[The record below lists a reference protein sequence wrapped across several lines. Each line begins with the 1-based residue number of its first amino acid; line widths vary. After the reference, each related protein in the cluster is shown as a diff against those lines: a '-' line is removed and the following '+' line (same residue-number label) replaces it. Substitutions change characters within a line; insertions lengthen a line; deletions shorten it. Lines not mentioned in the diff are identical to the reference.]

1 MRLRPACTQSTTNRG
16 ASRGASGGSPSGRG
30 PSLAV
35 ALVALLGAAGVASR
49 LRLRTSLVEL
59 LPTRDPAVVSLE
71 RTRTRTG
78 DLNLLLVGI
87 RSPDRAANLR
97 YAAALTKHLQS
108 LPPSVC
114 ELAAYQLHDLR
125 DFFQKNRWLYVPE
138 ADLEDVRDGLRKAI
152 LKKKN
157 PLIIDLAEDGA
168 DAPEA
173 IVARLQ
179 AQAARTGALE
189 QRFPG
194 GDFVHGDFAWVAALP
209 PGGLLVENAGQGL
222 LDAVRAFVA
231 ANPPAAFHPQMQVM
245 PAGPVMAT
253 LRNRE
258 AVEHDIVAVTLAC
271 VLVIGLSIALYFRS
285 LRALPL
291 VVAPAALGTVVAFAA
306 AALGFGYLNSSTA
319 FLGSIILGNGINY
332 AIVLLAA
339 FRERR
344 RAGDDARRALAHAV
358 ERTWRSTL
366 AASLAAAAAYASL
379 ALTGFRGFSQ
389 FGVMGAVGSVACWT
403 ATYLV
408 LPALLARFGGRAPAP
423 RAVASGAAGLA
434 GLVARRPGGLLAG
447 ALGLT
452 AVAVVGVGHFAHDP
466 FEYDFH
472 KLSTSDEGD
481 AQRRQF
487 EGGVQALFGRW
498 HTPNVLLA
506 DRVEQVE
513 QMRAAIRAQDDAAHP
528 HVGQIVSVYD
538 VLPGAPDAQ
547 RRKLALL
554 ADIRKLAN
562 DPGIATL
569 DAETR
574 RKIRE
579 NVPPA
584 SLAVL
589 GPEAL
594 PPLVRRPFT
603 ELDGTV
609 GRILLVYHA
618 EDTASL
624 WDGHELQA
632 FAGVLQHLALADG
645 SVIDSSGPPMVFGAM
660 VRSILHDGPR
670 ASLLALLAVVML
682 VGLRD
687 PAGRRGGARRGHDA
701 RRRRLDDRRRGRRR
715 RARHL
720 PELHRAAHHVRH
732 RRRVRRQRGGA
743 LARGARRGRRRARH
757 GQRRRALLVDDHRR
771 LRLAAR
777 GPEPGA
783 ARLRLHGDPR
793 RGLLPVGRR
802 RRAAGVRELAP
813 APDGGRAPGAR
824 GRGRARAPRRVG
836 LTADAN
842 WGIVSP
848 WLALRDSSP
857 SCSGSQR
864 SDARARRPRTSGCPS
879 ACPAR
884 GRSPSWAPR
893 VR

>member
-1 MRLRPACTQSTTNRG
+1 MQAIDREPGALARRIGRLAGRPRLVIG
-16 ASRGASGGSPSGRG
+16 
-30 PSLAV
+30 V
-35 ALVALLGAAGVASR
+35 ALVAMLGAAGVASR
-49 LRLRTSLVEL
+49 LQLRTSLVEL
-59 LPTRDPAVVSLE
+59 LPTHDPAVVSLE
-71 RTRTRTG
+71 RTRDRTG

-97 YAAALTKHLQS
+97 YAAALTRHLQG

-138 ADLEDVRDGLRKAI
+138 ATLEDVRDGLRKAI

-157 PLIIDLAEDGA
+157 PLVIDLSEDEA

-173 IVARLQ
+173 LVARLQ
-179 AQAARTGALE
+179 AQASRTGALE
-189 QRFPG
+189 ERFPG

-209 PGGLLVENAGQGL
+209 PGGLLAENAGQAL
-222 LDAVRAFVA
+222 LDAVRAFIA
-231 ANPPAAFHPQMQVM
+231 ANPPAAFHPEMQVM

-291 VVAPAALGTVVAFAA
+291 VVAPAALGTLVAFAA

-344 RAGDDARRALAHAV
+344 RAGDDARAAIARAV
-358 ERTWRSTL
+358 EQVWRSTL

-403 ATYLV
+403 ATFLV
-408 LPALLARFGGRAPAP
+408 LPALLARFGGKAPAP
-423 RAVASGAAGLA
+423 RASAGGAGGLP
-434 GLVARRPGGLLAG
+434 GLVARRPGALLGG
-447 ALGLT
+447 ALALT
-452 AVAVVGVGHFAHDP
+452 AVAAVGLGHFAHDP
-466 FEYDFH
+466 FEYDFR

-498 HTPNVLLA
+498 HTPNVLVA
-506 DRVEQVE
+506 DRVSQVE
-513 QMRAAIRAQDDAAHP
+513 PMRAAIRAQDDAAHP

-538 VLPGAPDAQ
+538 VLPGAPEAQ

-618 EDTASL
+618 ENTASL

-660 VRSILHDGPR
+660 VRAILHDGPR
-670 ASLLALLAVVML
+670 ASVLALLAVVLLVGLVIRPLGSATLAVGTML
-682 VGLRD
+682 VGV
-687 PAGRRGGARRGHDA
+687 AWMIGGAGVAGVRVTFLNFIA
-701 RRRRLDDRRRGRRR
+701 
-715 RARHL
+715 L
-720 PELHRAAHHVRH
+720 PITFGIGVEYAVN
-732 RRRVRRQRGGA
+732 V
-743 LARGARRGRRRARH
+743 
-757 GQRRRALLVDDHRR
+757 
-771 LRLAAR
+771 
-777 GPEPGA
+777 A
-783 ARLRLHGDPR
+783 ARLRSEPDAAAAV
-793 RGLLPVGRR
+793 RGTGSAVALCSWTTIVGYGSLLAAQSQALRGFGAMAILGEVSCLLAAVVGLPAFVSWRR
-802 RRAAGVRELAP
+802 RRAAEARAVTWPAP
-813 APDGGRAPGAR
+813 AAVEVAPVLLGADTTPV
-824 GRGRARAPRRVG
+824 A
-836 LTADAN
+836 
-842 WGIVSP
+842 
-848 WLALRDSSP
+848 SS
-857 SCSGSQR
+857 
-864 SDARARRPRTSGCPS
+864 
-879 ACPAR
+879 
-884 GRSPSWAPR
+884 
-893 VR
+893 

>member
-1 MRLRPACTQSTTNRG
+1 MHAIDREPGRLTRGLARIAERPRVVM
-16 ASRGASGGSPSGRG
+16 
-30 PSLAV
+30 AV
-35 ALVALLGAAGVASR
+35 ALVATLGAAGVAAR

-87 RSPDRAANLR
+87 RSPDHAANLR
-97 YAAALTKHLQS
+97 YAAALTRHLRS

-114 ELAAYQLHDLR
+114 ELAASELHDLR

-138 ADLEDVRDGLRKAI
+138 SDLEDVRDGLRKAI

-157 PLIIDLAEDGA
+157 PLVIDLSEDGA
-168 DAPEA
+168 DAPDA
-173 IVARLQ
+173 LVARLQ
-179 AQAARTGALE
+179 AQASRTGALE

-194 GDFVHGDFAWVAALP
+194 GDFVRGDFAWVAALP

-231 ANPPAAFHPQMQVM
+231 ANPPAAFHPEMQVM

-271 VLVIGLSIALYFRS
+271 VLVIGLSIALFFRS
-285 LRALPL
+285 VRALPL
-291 VVAPAALGTVVAFAA
+291 VVAPAALGTLVAFAA

-344 RAGDDARRALAHAV
+344 RAGHEPRAALARAV
-358 ERTWRSTL
+358 EQVWRSTL

-389 FGVMGAVGSVACWT
+389 FGVMGAVGSVACWA
-403 ATYLV
+403 ATFLV
-408 LPALLARFGGRAPAP
+408 LPALLARFGGAVPARRAPST
-423 RAVASGAAGLA
+423 REGGLPA
-434 GLVARRPGGLLAG
+434 LVARRPGALLAG

-452 AVAVVGVGHFAHDP
+452 AVAAVGLRHFAHDP
-466 FEYDFH
+466 FEYDFR

-498 HTPNVLLA
+498 HTPNVLVA

-513 QMRAAIRAQDDAAHP
+513 PMRAAIRAQDDAARP

-554 ADIRKLAN
+554 RDIRKLAS
-562 DPGIATL
+562 DPGLAAL
-569 DAETR
+569 DAATR

-579 NVPPA
+579 NIPPA

-632 FAGVLQHLALADG
+632 FAGVLQHLTLADG

-660 VRSILHDGPR
+660 VRAILHDGPR
-670 ASLLALLAVVML
+670 ASLLALLAVVVLVGLVIRPLGAAALAVGTML
-682 VGLRD
+682 VGVAWMIGGAGVAGVRVTFLNFIALPITFGIGVEYAVNVAARLGAEPD
-687 PAGRRGGARRGHDA
+687 PAAAVRGTGSAVALCSWTTIVGYGSLLAAQSQALRGFGAMAILGEVSCLLA
-701 RRRRLDDRRRGRRR
+701 AVVGLPAFVSWRRR
-715 RARHL
+715 RAVDA
-720 PELHRAAHHVRH
+720 RATDRPAAAAVE
-732 RRRVRRQRGGA
+732 GA
-743 LARGARRGRRRARH
+743 P
-757 GQRRRALLVDDHRR
+757 ALLV
-771 LRLAAR
+771 
-777 GPEPGA
+777 
-783 ARLRLHGDPR
+783 
-793 RGLLPVGRR
+793 
-802 RRAAGVRELAP
+802 
-813 APDGGRAPGAR
+813 GAR
-824 GRGRARAPRRVG
+824 TPVA
-836 LTADAN
+836 
-842 WGIVSP
+842 
-848 WLALRDSSP
+848 
-857 SCSGSQR
+857 
-864 SDARARRPRTSGCPS
+864 S
-879 ACPAR
+879 A
-884 GRSPSWAPR
+884 
-893 VR
+893 

>member
-1 MRLRPACTQSTTNRG
+1 
-16 ASRGASGGSPSGRG
+16 
-30 PSLAV
+30 
-35 ALVALLGAAGVASR
+35 LL
-49 LRLRTSLVEL
+49 
-59 LPTRDPAVVSLE
+59 TRDPAVVSLE

-97 YAAALTKHLQS
+97 YAEALTRHLRA

-114 ELAAYQLHDLR
+114 ELAASQLHDLG

-138 ADLEDVRDGLRKAI
+138 EHLEAVRDGLRKAI

-157 PLIIDLAEDGA
+157 PLFIDMDLAEDEA
-168 DAPEA
+168 DTPQTL
-173 IVARLQ
+173 VARLQ
-179 AQAARTGALE
+179 ADAARTSALDE
-189 QRFPG
+189 RFPG

-209 PGGLLVENAGQGL
+209 PGGLLAENAGQGL

-231 ANPPAAFHPQMQVM
+231 ANPPSGYHPAMQVM

-271 VLVIGLSIALYFRS
+271 IVIIGLSIAFFFRDIQFW
-285 LRALPL
+285 RALPL
-291 VVAPAALGTVVAFAA
+291 VVAPAAIGTLVAFAA

-344 RAGDDARRALAHAV
+344 RAGEEPRAALARAV
-358 ERTWRSTL
+358 EQVWRSTL

-389 FGVMGAVGSVACWT
+389 FGVMGAVGSVACWA
-403 ATYLV
+403 ATFLV
-408 LPALLARFGGRAPAP
+408 LPALLARFGGPAPAV
-423 RAVASGAAGLA
+423 RAASAGSGVLPA
-434 GLVARRPGGLLAG
+434 LVARRPGALLAG
-447 ALGLT
+447 ALALT
-452 AVAVVGVGHFAHDP
+452 AVAAVGLGHFAHDP
-466 FEYDFH
+466 FEYDFR

-498 HTPNVLLA
+498 HTPNVLVA
-506 DRVEQVE
+506 DRVDQVE
-513 QMRAAIRAQDDAAHP
+513 PMRAAIRAQDDAAHP

-538 VLPGAPDAQ
+538 VLPGAPEAQ

-554 ADIRKLAN
+554 RDIRKLAN

-579 NVPPA
+579 NMPPA
-584 SLAVL
+584 NLAVL

-618 EDTASL
+618 ENTASL

-632 FAGVLQHLALADG
+632 FAGVLQHLTLADG
-645 SVIDSSGPPMVFGAM
+645 TVIDSSGPPMVFGAM
-660 VRSILHDGPR
+660 VRAILHDGPR
-670 ASLLALLAVVML
+670 ASLLALLAVVLL
-682 VGLRD
+682 VGLVIR
-687 PAGRRGGARRGHDA
+687 PASAAALAVGTMLAGVVWMIGGAGLAGVRITFLNFIA
-701 RRRRLDDRRRGRRR
+701 
-715 RARHL
+715 L
-720 PELHRAAHHVRH
+720 PITFGIGVEYGVN
-732 RRRVRRQRGGA
+732 V
-743 LARGARRGRRRARH
+743 
-757 GQRRRALLVDDHRR
+757 
-771 LRLAAR
+771 
-777 GPEPGA
+777 A
-783 ARLRLHGDPR
+783 ARLRTEPDAAAAV
-793 RGLLPVGRR
+793 RGTGSAVALCSWTTIVGYGSLLAAQSQALRGFGAMAILGEVSCLLAAVVGLPAFVSWRR
-802 RRAAGVRELAP
+802 RRSVVMSPTARPAP
-813 APDGGRAPGAR
+813 AAVALEVPPL
-824 GRGRARAPRRVG
+824 V
-836 LTADAN
+836 ADTT
-842 WGIVSP
+842 P
-848 WLALRDSSP
+848 LAT
-857 SCSGSQR
+857 G
-864 SDARARRPRTSGCPS
+864 
-879 ACPAR
+879 
-884 GRSPSWAPR
+884 
-893 VR
+893 

>member
-1 MRLRPACTQSTTNRG
+1 MQAHEQEPGRLARGLGRLAERPRVIV
-16 ASRGASGGSPSGRG
+16 
-30 PSLAV
+30 AV
-35 ALVALLGAAGVASR
+35 ALVAALGAAGAASR

-78 DLNLLLVGI
+78 DMNLLLVGI

-97 YAAALTKHLQS
+97 YAAALTRHLQA
-108 LPPSVC
+108 LPPSLC
-114 ELAAYQLHDLR
+114 ELAAYQIRDLR

-138 ADLEDVRDGLRKAI
+138 SHLEDVRDGLRKAI

-157 PLIIDLAEDGA
+157 PLFIDLAGDEA
-168 DAPEA
+168 DAPDA

-179 AQAARTGALE
+179 ADAARTSGLDE
-189 QRFPG
+189 RFPG

-209 PGGLLVENAGQGL
+209 PGGMLVENAGQGL
-222 LDAVRAFVA
+222 LEAVRAFVA
-231 ANPPAAFHPQMQVM
+231 ANPPSAFHPQMQVM

-271 VLVIGLSIALYFRS
+271 VVVIGLSIGLFFRS

-291 VVAPAALGTVVAFAA
+291 VVAPAALGTLVAFAA

-344 RAGDDARRALAHAV
+344 RAGDDPAAALARAIEQV
-358 ERTWRSTL
+358 WRGTL

-389 FGVMGAVGSVACWT
+389 FGVMGAVGSVACWA
-403 ATYLV
+403 ATFLV
-408 LPALLARFGGRAPAP
+408 LPALLRRFGGPAP
-423 RAVASGAAGLA
+423 SARTSTARAGVLPA
-434 GLVARRPGGLLAG
+434 LVARRPGALLAG
-447 ALGLT
+447 ALALT
-452 AVAVVGVGHFAHDP
+452 AVAAVGLGHFAHDP
-466 FEYDFH
+466 FEYDFR

-498 HTPNVLLA
+498 HTPNVLVA
-506 DRVEQVE
+506 DRIDQVE
-513 QMRAAIRAQDDAAHP
+513 PMRAAIRAQDDAAHP

-538 VLPGAPDAQ
+538 VLPGAPDVQ

-554 ADIRKLAN
+554 RDIRKLAN

-574 RKIRE
+574 RKIRD

-584 SLAVL
+584 DLGVL

-618 EDTASL
+618 ENTASL

-632 FAGVLQHLALADG
+632 FAGVLQHLRLADG
-645 SVIDSSGPPMVFGAM
+645 AVIDSSGPPMVFGAM
-660 VRSILHDGPR
+660 VRAILRDGPR
-670 ASLLALLAVVML
+670 ASLLALLAVVILVGLVIRPASSAALALGTML
-682 VGLRD
+682 VGVVWMI
-687 PAGRRGGARRGHDA
+687 GGAGVAGVRITFLNFIA
-701 RRRRLDDRRRGRRR
+701 
-715 RARHL
+715 L
-720 PELHRAAHHVRH
+720 PITFGIGVEYAVN
-732 RRRVRRQRGGA
+732 V
-743 LARGARRGRRRARH
+743 
-757 GQRRRALLVDDHRR
+757 
-771 LRLAAR
+771 
-777 GPEPGA
+777 A
-783 ARLRLHGDPR
+783 ARLRIER
-793 RGLLPVGRR
+793 SAAAAVRGTGSAVALCSWTTIVGYGSLLAAQSQALRGFGAMAILGEVSCLLAAVVGLPALVSWRR
-802 RRAAGVRELAP
+802 RRAAVAP
-813 APDGGRAPGAR
+813 PVPVETAP
-824 GRGRARAPRRVG
+824 V
-836 LTADAN
+836 LLVADTTPV
-842 WGIVSP
+842 VS
-848 WLALRDSSP
+848 
-857 SCSGSQR
+857 G
-864 SDARARRPRTSGCPS
+864 
-879 ACPAR
+879 
-884 GRSPSWAPR
+884 
-893 VR
+893 